1 MKDNLIDEAVANA
14 GADPKD
20 LEEKLT
26 RLQDNLDVMQTKF
39 AKLLAEFTSSQMR
52 MKQRV
57 SQMEAQVKAV
67 KPEDLS
73 EVVADKDKKVQ

>member
-1 MKDNLIDEAVANA
+1 M
-14 GADPKD
+14 
-20 LEEKLT
+20 EKIIK
-26 RLQDNLDVMQTKF
+26 LQSNLDTMQSKF
-39 AKLLAEFTSSQMR
+39 AQLMAEFTSTQSR

-57 SQMEAQVKAV
+57 TDMEKKVKLM